1 MFLGIPM
8 LHLFC
13 KPLTVEN
20 SLRRPLSL
28 CETKETLHI
37 TVEFQTFLE
46 VCIFKAIILDSPGY
60 YKILLLVHSLLV
72 RHFCKCNLQ
81 FV

>member
-1 MFLGIPM
+1 MFPGIPK
-8 LHLFC
+8 LHLFW

-46 VCIFKAIILDSPGY
+46 VCIFKALILDSSGY
-60 YKILLLVHSLLV
+60 YKILLLVHS
-72 RHFCKCNLQ
+72 
-81 FV
+81 